1 MPRQFLAEQVGNKS
15 HSISRIRQP
24 ESIHKDPSQEAMLVG
39 RVAVRFVHGVE
50 GMGIGIRYHDEL
62 VPTD

>member
-1 MPRQFLAEQVGNKS
+1 MGNKS
-15 HSISRIRQP
+15 YRISRIRQP

-50 GMGIGIRYHDEL
+50 GMGIGIGYHDEL